1 MPSSTPCASLRLEW
15 PAITAADRLAAAL
28 VALAGAFAALQC
40 AVHGARPAMGAAL
53 AFTVIVLIMQ
63 ASLWTRSRR
72 RGPAILER
80 DARGNLWWEEHAK
93 RVPARLGPGTRVLG
107 RSLLLDIEPADP
119 GAFQRRRAW
128 LTTLDQPAE
137 ALRRWTVVLPTSGRE
152 ACS

>member
-1 MPSSTPCASLRLEW
+1 LRLEW

-28 VALAGAFAALQC
+28 VALAGAFVALQC
-40 AVHGARPAMGAAL
+40 AVHGALLEMGAAL
-53 AFTVIVLIMQ
+53 ACTVIVLIAQ

-72 RGPAILER
+72 RGPAVLER

-93 RVPARLGPGTRVLG
+93 ARVPARLGPGTRVLG

-119 GAFQRRRAW
+119 GGFERRRAW